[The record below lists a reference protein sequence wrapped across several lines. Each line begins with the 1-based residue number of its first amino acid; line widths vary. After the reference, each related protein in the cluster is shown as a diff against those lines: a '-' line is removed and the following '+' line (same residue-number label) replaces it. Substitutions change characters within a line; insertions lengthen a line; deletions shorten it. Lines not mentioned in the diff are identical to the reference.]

1 MTGKTLQGRYR
12 IESLLG
18 KGGMGAVYRA
28 HDAVLDRDV
37 ALKLLSAGPAD
48 GEARARMLHE
58 ARAAA
63 ALNHP
68 HIVSV
73 YDTGEADGVP
83 FVVMELVPGGS
94 LAGRGPMPVPQLIE
108 VGRQLCEALEHAH
121 AHGVVHR
128 DLKPENILIA
138 HDGDPLVT
146 KLTDLGVALSVRG
159 TRITLEGAIVGT
171 ASYLAPEQALGQPVD
186 GRTDL
191 YALGVVL
198 YELAIGRLPF
208 TGDDALI
215 VISQHLHAP
224 VVPPRTYRPELPA
237 GLEAVIL
244 RLMAKSP
251 ADRFA
256 SAGDV
261 GEVLAALDSGGDGA
275 TDEPAADARVLEL
288 LARGRIV
295 GRRPELQQ
303 LRQLWSRAM
312 EGQGHLVLLS
322 GEPGVGKTR
331 LAREIVVMA
340 QLNGAEVM
348 HGGCYEYE
356 ATTPYLPF
364 VEALRHW
371 VHEQAPEV
379 LRARLGPLAPELA
392 RLAPEIEAKLGP
404 LPPSPALPPQEERLR
419 LFDHVARLFQGLARE
434 RGLLLVLDDL
444 HWADHGTLTLLQYLM
459 RNLREERLLVLGAY
473 READLDRSHPLA
485 AALVE
490 WNRERLA
497 TRVALQRLPLEATS
511 ELLATLFGQTS
522 VAADFAAAL
531 FRETEGNPFFVE
543 EVVKSLIEQGQIYR
557 TSGDWQRLAVA
568 ELVIPQSIRAAVS
581 RRLDRLSEPCTRTLQ
596 TASAL
601 GKTFEFS
608 ELAAVAESGEDV
620 LLDALDEAEAAQ
632 VLRAMEEGTYAF
644 THDKIREVLLDELN
658 PIRRRRLH
666 QRIGEGLERMLGDEA
681 ATRAQDLAYHFIL
694 SGDLAR
700 GLEYSMR
707 AADHAERVFAN
718 EEALG
723 FLNRA
728 RECAEALKRTDTQSE
743 IHERMAT
750 VHQRK
755 SAFAEAIQEY
765 ERAAAFAGSNTRRAG
780 LKVRI
785 GNVYTFT
792 GDTRALPYL
801 EGALRELDPARQA
814 NDLALATALI
824 GRFHHY
830 RGQHNTAVEFLERAR
845 QLAEPLDD
853 PVTLTLI
860 YAYFAGA
867 YQHLTRIEESM
878 AWARRAIALGER
890 TGYLEAKR
898 IGYEFLAEDS
908 SLVGLWD
915 DTLHFAALNREIG
928 ERLGSLFDMAWADYP
943 RALGELATG
952 RLREAEATTR
962 GALVMTDRVGDQR
975 LGCFHRSLLSR
986 VLTELGDEAEALEQA
1001 ETAIATADEV
1011 GQVVVRSGARQAM
1024 LSVMLRQGLLAEA
1037 VAVGDQSYEIMRGTQ
1052 SAIHHLFVGTP
1063 RVEAYI
1069 RLGRLEDARKLLD
1082 ELIAAARAAGS
1093 RYHEAMARG
1102 LEGAWLAARGDAA
1115 PARTAFD
1122 EAVATHEAMGSVLE
1136 LGSTLRRRAALR
1148 RAEGD
1153 AKGAV
1158 ADLGRARDIFAT
1170 AGARPALAAVE
1181 AELRSVSKR

>member
-1 MTGKTLQGRYR
+1 MIGQTLQGRYR

-18 KGGMGAVYRA
+18 EGGMGAVYRA

-48 GEARARMLHE
+48 GEARARMLRE

-73 YDTGEADGVP
+73 FDTGEADGVP

-94 LAGRGPMPVPQLIE
+94 LAGRGPLPVPQLIE

-121 AHGVVHR
+121 THGVVHR
-128 DLKPENILIA
+128 DLKPENILIT
-138 HDGDPLVT
+138 HEGDLLVT

-198 YELAIGRLPF
+198 YELGTGRLPF

-224 VVPPRTYRPELPA
+224 VVPPRTYRPDLPA
-237 GLEAVIL
+237 ALEGVIL

-256 SAGDV
+256 TAGDV
-261 GEVLAALDSGGDGA
+261 GEVLAALEPGGDGA
-275 TDEPAADARVLEL
+275 TDEPAAEARTLEL

-303 LRQLWSRAM
+303 LRQLWGRAM

-331 LAREIVVMA
+331 LAREIVVVA
-340 QLNGAEVM
+340 QLNRAEVL

-371 VHEQAPEV
+371 VHEQTPEV
-379 LRARLGPLAPELA
+379 LRDRLGPLAPELA

-459 RNLREERLLVLGAY
+459 RNLRAERLLVLGAY
-473 READLDRSHPLA
+473 READLDRAHPLA

-497 TRVALQRLPLEATS
+497 TRVPLQRLPLDATT
-511 ELLATLFGQTS
+511 ELLATLFGQTT
-522 VAADFAAAL
+522 VADDFATAL
-531 FRETEGNPFFVE
+531 YRETEGNPFFVE

-581 RRLDRLSEPCTRTLQ
+581 RRLDRLGEACSRTLQ
-596 TASAL
+596 TAAAL
-601 GKTFEFS
+601 GKTFAFA
-608 ELAAVAESGEDV
+608 ELAAVAEGGEDV
-620 LLDALDEAEAAQ
+620 LLDALDKAEAAQ
-632 VLRAMEEGTYAF
+632 VLRAEEEGSYAF

-681 ATRAQDLAYHFIL
+681 ATRGQDLSYHFIL

-700 GLEYSMR
+700 GLDYSLR
-707 AADHAERVFAN
+707 AADQAERVFAH

-743 IHERMAT
+743 IHERIAG
-750 VHQRK
+750 VHERK
-755 SAFAEAIQEY
+755 GAFAESIQEY
-765 ERAAAFAGSNTRRAG
+765 QRAAALAGPTPRRAA
-780 LKVRI
+780 LKARI
-785 GNVYTFT
+785 GNVHTYT
-792 GDTRALPYL
+792 GDTRGLPYL
-801 EGALRELDPARQA
+801 EEALRELDPVHQA
-814 NDLALATALI
+814 NELALTTALI

-830 RGQHNTAVEFLERAR
+830 RAQHHQAIEFLERAR

-853 PVTLTLI
+853 PVTLNII
-860 YAYFAGA
+860 YAYTAGA
-867 YQHLTRIEESM
+867 YQHLARFEESM
-878 AWARRAIALGER
+878 AWARRGIALGER
-890 TGYLEAKR
+890 TGYLEATR

-908 SLVGLWD
+908 SWLGLWD
-915 DTLHFAALNREIG
+915 DTLRYTALNREIG

-943 RALGELATG
+943 RALAEFSTG
-952 RLREAEATTR
+952 RLQEAAATAR
-962 GALVMTDRVGDQR
+962 GAIVMTDRVGEQR
-975 LGCFHRSLLSR
+975 LGSFLRALLSR
-986 VLTELGDEAEALEQA
+986 VLTELGDDSEALEQA
-1001 ETAIATADEV
+1001 EAANASSDRV
-1011 GQVVVRSGARQAM
+1011 GQGVIRCGARQAT
-1024 LSVMLRQGLLAEA
+1024 LSRMLRQGQLAEA
-1037 VAVGDQSYEIMRGTQ
+1037 AALGDWCYELMQGTQ
-1052 SAIHHLFVGTP
+1052 SAVYPLFVGAA

-1069 RLGRLEDARKLLD
+1069 GLGRLDEARRLLA
-1082 ELIAAARAAGS
+1082 ELLAATRASGS
-1093 RYHEAMARG
+1093 RYHHALARG
-1102 LEGAWLAARGDAA
+1102 LEGAWLAAGGDAA
-1115 PARTAFD
+1115 GARAVFD
-1122 EAVATHEAMGSVLE
+1122 EVVATHEAMGSVID
-1136 LGSTLRRRAALR
+1136 LGSALRHRAALR
-1148 RAEGD
+1148 SAGGDAEG
-1153 AKGAV
+1153 AA
-1158 ADLGRARDIFAT
+1158 ADLERARELFAT

-1181 AELRSVSKR
+1181 AELRSASKR

>member
-1 MTGKTLQGRYR
+1 MTGQTLQGRYR
-12 IESLLG
+12 IDSLLG
-18 KGGMGAVYRA
+18 EGGMGAVYRA

-48 GEARARMLHE
+48 GEGRKRMLHE

-94 LAGRGPMPVPQLIE
+94 LAGRGPLPVPQLIE
-108 VGRQLCEALEHAH
+108 VGLQLCKALEHAH

-146 KLTDLGVALSVRG
+146 KLSDLGVALSVRG

-224 VVPPRTYRPELPA
+224 VVPPRTYRADLPA
-237 GLEAVIL
+237 ALEGVIL

-256 SAGDV
+256 SAADV
-261 GEVLAALDSGGDGA
+261 GEVLAALEPDDGA
-275 TDEPAADARVLEL
+275 ADEPAAEARVLEL

-295 GRRPELQQ
+295 GRGPELQQ

-312 EGQGHLVLLS
+312 EGKGHLVLLS

-371 VHEQAPEV
+371 VHEQTPEA

-404 LPPSPALPPQEERLR
+404 QPPGPALAPQEERLR

-497 TRVALQRLPLEATS
+497 TRVPLQRLPLDATAD
-511 ELLATLFGQTS
+511 LLATLFGQTS

-531 FRETEGNPFFVE
+531 YRETEGNPFFVE

-581 RRLDRLSEPCTRTLQ
+581 KRLDRLGESCTRTLQ
-596 TASAL
+596 TAAAL
-601 GKTFEFS
+601 GKTFAFS
-608 ELAAVAESGEDV
+608 ELAAVAEGGEDL

-666 QRIGEGLERMLGDEA
+666 QRIGEGLEKLLGDEA
-681 ATRAQDLAYHFIL
+681 ASRGQDLAYHFIL

-700 GLEYSMR
+700 GLEYSLR
-707 AADHAERVFAN
+707 AADQAERVFAN

-723 FLNRA
+723 FLHRA
-728 RECAEALKRTDTQSE
+728 RECAEGLKRTDTQSE
-743 IHERMAT
+743 IHERIAG
-750 VHQRK
+750 VHQRM
-755 SAFAEAIQEY
+755 SAFVDAVQEY
-765 ERAAAFAGSNTRRAG
+765 ERAAGLTGSASRRAG

-801 EGALRELDPARQA
+801 EQALRELDPVQQA
-814 NDLALATALI
+814 NELALATALI

-830 RGQHNTAVEFLERAR
+830 RGQHLLALEFYERALK
-845 QLAEPLDD
+845 LAEHVDD
-853 PVTLTLI
+853 PVTLTLTH
-860 YAYFAGA
+860 AYMAGA

-878 AWARRAIALGER
+878 ASARRVIALGER
-890 TGYLEAKR
+890 TGYLEATR
-898 IGYEFLAEDS
+898 MGYEFLAEDS
-908 SLVGLWD
+908 SLVGLWK
-915 DTLHFAALNREIG
+915 DTLEFTMLNRAIG
-928 ERLGSLFDMAWADYP
+928 ERLGSQFDMAWADYP
-943 RALGELATG
+943 RAIAELATG

-962 GALVMTDRVGDQR
+962 GALVMTERVGDQR
-975 LGCFHRSLLSR
+975 LGCFHRSLLAR
-986 VLTELGDEAEALEQA
+986 VLVELGDEAEALQQA
-1001 ETAIATADEV
+1001 EAAIATADEV
-1011 GQVVVRSGARQAM
+1011 GQGVIRCGVRQAM
-1024 LSVMLRQGLLAEA
+1024 LSLLLQQGRLAEA
-1037 VAVGDQSYEIMRGTQ
+1037 AAVGDESYEIMRGTQ
-1052 SAIHHLFVGTP
+1052 SAIHHLFVGP
-1063 RVEAYI
+1063 GRVDAYI
-1069 RLGRLEDARKLLD
+1069 RLGRLDEARTLLD
-1082 ELIAAARAAGS
+1082 ELIAATRASGS

-1102 LEGAWLAARGDAA
+1102 LEGMWLVARGDVAA
-1115 PARTAFD
+1115 ARPAFD
-1122 EAVATHEAMGSVLE
+1122 EAVTTHEAMGSTLE
-1136 LGSTLRRRAALR
+1136 LGATLQRRAALR
-1148 RAEGD
+1148 GAQGD
-1153 AKGAV
+1153 AKGAA

-1181 AELRSVSKR
+1181 QALRSASKR